1 MNLCG
6 LCNGDHLAVEFAVRD
21 SEDDVDGV
29 IDTQKAGVDHEVVGI
44 AGSPDLVVYSGEGG
58 ATISLAWIGNGGV
71 MIFLAGVIGGLIQGA
86 SPADMCRVM
95 GNTCKSMW
103 KAITTI
109 VFIIAVAKVKHRYPS
124 GRADRFFLPG
134 ACSRGRNHRN
144 LRYRFH
150 DILRHPV
157 CQDADRSRAADW
169 SQRDPA
175 GRGEHGRRCH
185 RQADLSSE
193 HRCCDRGDRPGR
205 RRRQDHVADR
215 EILRGIRYY
224 RMRDLLCL
232 CCPAVNHTCRQTPV
246 CD

>member
-44 AGSPDLVVYSGEGG
+44 AGSPDLVVSSGEGG

-109 VFIIAVAKVKHRYPS
+109 VFIIAVAKVMGYS
-124 GRADRFFLPG
+124 GMT
-134 ACSRGRNHRN
+134 S

-157 CQDADRSRAADW
+157 CQDADRSRAADR